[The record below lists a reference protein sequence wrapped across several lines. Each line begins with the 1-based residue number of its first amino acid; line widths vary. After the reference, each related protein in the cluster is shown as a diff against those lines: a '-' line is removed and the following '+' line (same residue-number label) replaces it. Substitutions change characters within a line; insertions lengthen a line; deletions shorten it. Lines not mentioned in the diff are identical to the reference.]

1 LYEVEIVQCARV
13 FTANMGLI
21 SYFEDSETMAS
32 MFERA
37 RRYWRAKS
45 TDEDGEVLMEGTV
58 QIVRVLKA
66 KPA

>member
-13 FTANMGLI
+13 FTADMGLI

-37 RRYWRAKS
+37 WRYWRTES
-45 TDEDGEVLMEGTV
+45 TDEDGEVLMEGTAR
-58 QIVRVLKA
+58 IVRVLSA